1 MDLSGT
7 KIGIQNLYIIV
18 FITAALLFV
27 GGYVTTVG
35 YTDEFV
41 KSMVQLVFGVLLIAL
56 GAALR
61 GIHLG
66 KNGNHEPEE
75 TAL

>member
-1 MDLSGT
+1 MDLSKT
-7 KIGIQNLYIIV
+7 KMGIQNIYIIV
-18 FITAALLFV
+18 FITASLVFV
-27 GGYVTTVG
+27 GGYVAAVG

-61 GIHLG
+61 GVHLG
-66 KNGNHEPEE
+66 KNNGHETEE
-75 TAL
+75 TSI